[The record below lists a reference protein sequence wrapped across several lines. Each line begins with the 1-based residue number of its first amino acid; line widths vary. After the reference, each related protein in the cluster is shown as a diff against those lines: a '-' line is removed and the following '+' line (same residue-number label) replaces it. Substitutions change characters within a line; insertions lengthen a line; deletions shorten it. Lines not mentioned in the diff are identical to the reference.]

1 MTVLVT
7 GGCGYIG
14 AHVVHALHEA
24 GQDVVVV
31 DDLSYGKPDRI
42 GDARLY
48 GMDISAPGAGERLAE
63 IMKAENVDSVIHFAA
78 RKQVGESVEKPLWY
92 YQQNI
97 NGMLN
102 VLEGMREAGVKKLVF
117 SSSAATYGVPPV
129 DVVPEDVQP
138 MVPINPYGQTKLF
151 GEWMARACEE
161 PYGIRFC
168 GLRYFNVAGCGP
180 VELEDPAILNLIPML
195 FDRLKQGK
203 APAIFGD
210 DYPTPDGTCVRDYI
224 HVSDLADAHL
234 AALKYLDRDERKYDV
249 FNVGTGEGTSVRQIV
264 DEVKKVTGLPFTETV
279 MPRRAGDPPHL
290 IGSPKR
296 INEEMGWHAK
306 YDVEDIVESAWNGW
320 LANPYHYFDVETWKQ
335 TDCFAQSAITNG
347 GGPWNTPRAPAVS
360 FPFKLP
366 MAAADATLRLDCS
379 DEPAPRRHPAATTRW

>member
-102 VLEGMREAGVKKLVF
+102 
-117 SSSAATYGVPPV
+117 
-129 DVVPEDVQP
+129 
-138 MVPINPYGQTKLF
+138 
-151 GEWMARACEE
+151 EE

-234 AALKYLDRDERKYDV
+234 AALKYLDHDERKYDV

-306 YDVEDIVESAWNGW
+306 YDVEDIVESAWNAW
-320 LANPYHYFDVETWKQ
+320 QANPDHHIDVETWKQ
-335 TDCFAQSAITNG
+335 TD
-347 GGPWNTPRAPAVS
+347 
-360 FPFKLP
+360 
-366 MAAADATLRLDCS
+366 
-379 DEPAPRRHPAATTRW
+379 